1 MLPKCIFQSNKT
13 NIIGHWEALLETL
26 AAEEKGRL
34 AQVASNQ
41 RKTEARIL
49 GTPEAAG
56 VVIPQATLIAR
67 LDKIR
72 RRYEDAA
79 ALDAG
84 LEHLGLSR
92 DDLAAAVTRDLYVE
106 AVVRAP
112 ALLRRAVVRATAD
125 RWEANV
131 DCSARLL
138 RIWQPSLPF
147 RLPGPRLQRSPNR
160 EPRDSSDN
168 EYDSVRAKLAR
179 QLSNSRGGL
188 SVPGETMQRAR
199 PCV

>member
-13 NIIGHWEALLETL
+13 NIVGHWEALLETL

-34 AQVASNQ
+34 AQGASNQ

-84 LEHLGLSR
+84 LERLGLSR

-125 RWEANV
+125 RWEA
-131 DCSARLL
+131 DGLL
-138 RIWQPSLPF
+138 
-147 RLPGPRLQRSPNR
+147 SPTPEN
-160 EPRDSSDN
+160 
-168 EYDSVRAKLAR
+168 LAAVT
-179 QLSNSRGGL
+179 
-188 SVPGETMQRAR
+188 SVPSPRATATTEPESGAPRFQR
-199 PCV
+199 